1 MSNGDGPSNS
11 FESIA
16 QAREQLVEMLEQL
29 SDPRFQDRIEII
41 FTPERVAAVAEVALA
56 ALDAAT
62 DTMCTLDGKD
72 PVPIHTRPRGP
83 NGDLIMFCEHDPSH
97 CWSFTGSRIECP

>member
-1 MSNGDGPSNS
+1 MSDREGPNS
-11 FESIA
+11 SFRSIA
-16 QAREQLVEMLEQL
+16 QARKQLVEMLEQL
-29 SDPRFQDRIEII
+29 RDPRLQDRIEVV

-62 DTMCTLDGKD
+62 DTMCTLDGKE

-83 NGDLIMFCEHDPSH
+83 NGDLIMFCDHHPSH
-97 CWSFTGSRIECP
+97 CWSYTGSRIECP